1 MRKAIISYV
10 VVFASLVVMFG
21 IHPSIF
27 AAEEEA
33 SSIICDEGVVNIGDM
48 DVDVQANC
56 GEPNS
61 QRMNEWMY
69 NFGPSQPTYTVI
81 FSEGKVVR
89 ILEDEWGD

>member
-33 SSIICDEGVVNIGDM
+33 SSSAPMAPSRGPLWG
-48 DVDVQANC
+48 QTKAWLP
-56 GEPNS
+56 G
-61 QRMNEWMY
+61 
-69 NFGPSQPTYTVI
+69 FGFFTLMVH
-81 FSEGKVVR
+81 
-89 ILEDEWGD
+89 